1 MKTSAWNTTVVPVGL
16 CLALAGIVFHAAVS
30 FGQAPGRYSGGSNSQ
45 RGGSTAGVMPRIP
58 QNPFSGSV
66 AEGKAT
72 AEALPLS
79 FKDAID
85 RGLRTNLG
93 ILLQSENVTSARAER
108 WRELSELLP
117 NVNGSVSETVAQQDL
132 AAFGFR
138 FPGIPMV
145 IGPYNYF
152 DARASVSQS
161 LFDLHAIHRVRGA
174 SANEK
179 AAQHTYKDARDM
191 VVLAVGNLY
200 LLTLSA
206 AARVET
212 AQAQV
217 DTGLAIYNKS
227 ADQQK
232 AGVIPAIDALRA
244 QVELQARQ
252 QQLIVARNNL
262 AKQKLA
268 LARAI
273 GLPAG
278 QEFGLTDQ
286 APYEPLTAMGLEESL
301 KRAYASRSD
310 YQAALQ
316 QVRAAEYFRKAA
328 SEERLPS
335 VDLDADYG
343 DLGVNP
349 SQSHGTYQVTG
360 TVRIPIF
367 QGGKIHA
374 DELQAESNLKQSQA
388 VLDDLRGRI
397 DAEVRNA
404 LLDLNADA
412 EQVEVARSSV
422 DLANRTVEQARD
434 RFAAGVTGS
443 LEVVQAQEALAA
455 ANESYIS
462 SLYAHNVAKVALA
475 RAIGFAEEGV
485 KQYLMRK

>member
-1 MKTSAWNTTVVPVGL
+1 
-16 CLALAGIVFHAAVS
+16 
-30 FGQAPGRYSGGSNSQ
+30 
-45 RGGSTAGVMPRIP
+45 MPRIP
-58 QNPFSGSV
+58 QNPFGGSV
-66 AEGKAT
+66 PEGKAT

-79 FKDAID
+79 FKEAID

-93 ILLQSENVTSARAER
+93 ILLQSDNVTSARSER

-117 NVNGSVSETVAQQDL
+117 NVNASVSETVAQQDL

-200 LLTLSA
+200 LLTLSS
-206 AARVET
+206 AARVDT

-244 QVELQARQ
+244 QVELQARR

-278 QEFGLTDQ
+278 QEFALTDQ

-301 KRAYASRSD
+301 KRAYVSRSD

-335 VDLDADYG
+335 VDVDADYG

-349 SQSHGTYQVTG
+349 AQSHGTFQVTG
-360 TVRIPIF
+360 TIRIPIF
-367 QGGKIHA
+367 QGGKTRA
-374 DELQAESNLKQSQA
+374 DELQADANLKQSQA

-397 DAEVRNA
+397 DAEVRDA
-404 LLDLNADA
+404 LLDLNAAA

-422 DLANRTVEQARD
+422 DLANRTVAQARD

-475 RAIGFAEEGV
+475 RSIGFAEEGV